1 MSKRGSSFN
10 DVALFLASVEA
21 LEKYPFCDRSITSE
35 VQNSFL
41 ESYGVSAADQRLLR
55 VLKMKTFLS
64 MLVQGRTVMESAMRK
79 KVMWANV
86 MQRFI
91 QQAAERALAPTG

>member
-1 MSKRGSSFN
+1 
-10 DVALFLASVEA
+10 
-21 LEKYPFCDRSITSE
+21 

-55 VLKMKTFLS
+55 VLKMKTLLS
-64 MLVQGRTVMESAMRK
+64 MLVQGRTIRESAARK

-86 MQRFI
+86 MKRFI
-91 QQAAERALAPTG
+91 QRAAERALAPTG

>member
-1 MSKRGSSFN
+1 M
-10 DVALFLASVEA
+10 
-21 LEKYPFCDRSITSE
+21 EKYPFCDRSITSALQE
-35 VQNSFL
+35 SFL

-55 VLKMKTFLS
+55 VLKMKTLLS
-64 MLVQGRTVMESAMRK
+64 MLAQGRTMRESAQRK

-91 QQAAERALAPTG
+91 QQAAERALAPTA